1 MSSTSKGP
9 ARRPRASV
17 AASASRSPSNGIDAS
32 QATLATQAAAAAFT
46 DLQTAPWGQMMGD
59 VMQLWL
65 DQVAQGQRTGLALVD
80 SQMRLWQD
88 MQANATRLWAGS
100 APEDLHVMPDSAGPA
115 LCPPIDFTPVGLT
128 RSTLGTLQAISAAWS
143 TAVQHEL
150 QDLDETSRARH

>member
-9 ARRPRASV
+9 ARRPNAS
-17 AASASRSPSNGIDAS
+17 
-32 QATLATQAAAAAFT
+32 TAAAAARSRSNVVGAT
-46 DLQTAPWGQMMGD
+46 DSAQAEGAVANLQAAPWGQMMGD

-88 MQANATRLWAGS
+88 MQANATRLWTGA
-100 APEDLHVMPDSAGPA
+100 APEDLHVMPDSAGQA
-115 LCPPIDFTPVGLT
+115 LCPPLDFTPAGLT
-128 RSTLGTLQAISAAWS
+128 RSTLGTLQALSSAWS

>member
-1 MSSTSKGP
+1 MSSTTKGS
-9 ARRPRASV
+9 ARRPSAST
-17 AASASRSPSNGIDAS
+17 AASAARSSAKTAS
-32 QATLATQAAAAAFT
+32 TSPADQAEAAMANLQA
-46 DLQTAPWGQMMGD
+46 APWGQMMGD

-88 MQANATRLWAGS
+88 MQANATRLWAGAS
-100 APEDLHVMPDSAGPA
+100 PEDLHVMPDSAGPA
-115 LCPPIDFTPVGLT
+115 LCPPLDFTPAGLT
-128 RSTLGTLQAISAAWS
+128 RSTLGTLQALSAAWS

>member
-1 MSSTSKGP
+1 
-9 ARRPRASV
+9 
-17 AASASRSPSNGIDAS
+17 
-32 QATLATQAAAAAFT
+32 
-46 DLQTAPWGQMMGD
+46 MGD

-88 MQANATRLWAGS
+88 MQANATRLWVGA

-115 LCPPIDFTPVGLT
+115 LCPPLDFSPAGLT
-128 RSTLGTLQAISAAWS
+128 RSTLGTLQALSAAWS

>member
-1 MSSTSKGP
+1 MSSTSKGS
-9 ARRPRASV
+9 ARRPSTST
-17 AASASRSPSNGIDAS
+17 AAFAPSPSSGANGSNAI
-32 QATLATQAAAAAFT
+32 QAAVAT
-46 DLQTAPWGQMMGD
+46 TELQAAPWGQVMGD

-65 DQVAQGQRTGLALVD
+65 DQVAQGQRAGLAIVD

-88 MQANATRLWAGS
+88 MQANATRLWAGA

-115 LCPPIDFTPVGLT
+115 LCPPLDFTPAGLA
-128 RSTLGTLQAISAAWS
+128 RSTLGTLQALSAAWS

>member
-1 MSSTSKGP
+1 MSSSTKG
-9 ARRPRASV
+9 
-17 AASASRSPSNGIDAS
+17 SASRSSASAPTPSAARSSPRAEGNSPSDQVDAAVS
-32 QATLATQAAAAAFT
+32 GLQA
-46 DLQTAPWGQMMGD
+46 APWGQMMGD

-88 MQANATRLWAGS
+88 MQANATRLWVGA

-115 LCPPIDFTPVGLT
+115 LCPPLDFSPAGLT
-128 RSTLGTLQAISAAWS
+128 RSTLGTLQALSAAWS